1 MRGGRDRGRQWCG
14 ESEMAQERD
23 EDGVTF
29 VEEEFLG
36 EEGHLWTGQNSTL
49 YPRKY
54 RPPI

>member
-1 MRGGRDRGRQWCG
+1 
-14 ESEMAQERD
+14 MAQERD

-54 RPPI
+54 LPPI